1 MSSLK
6 DEMLIKSKP
15 AWKLKDVN
23 SIIESFEYFCQMSW
37 KSIVIILSYAVS
49 NLLHFCYK
57 TQYSSAPAR
66 SVSGFLASNAVQ
78 KVYNNIIDVATTAK
92 KNRFTTTYFRP
103 YIPTVYLGDCCLAY
117 ILAVV

>member
-49 NLLHFCYK
+49 NLVHFCYK
-57 TQYSSAPAR
+57 TQYSSEPAR
-66 SVSGFLASNAVQ
+66 SVSGFLASIAVQ

-92 KNRFTTTYFRP
+92 KIVLLPLISDR
-103 YIPTVYLGDCCLAY
+103 ISQLY
-117 ILAVV
+117 ILATVVWPTS